1 VSTLFQYWSAGG
13 PLMFPLGALSF
24 AIWLWMVILHLELGR
39 ANASSRGLHALL
51 HRLPVDGLPEAVRD
65 WAAASPGPVARAAQY
80 ATGGERDAD
89 AVRSRMVEARSA
101 EIPRFE
107 REILIL
113 KAMVAAAPLLGLLG
127 TVMGM
132 IATFSALSVH
142 GTASMEL
149 LSGGISE
156 ALVTTQVGLVVALP
170 GVVGVAVAAR
180 RLADLGAAF
189 DRLELHLSARFARR
203 RADFGELSRAV
214 PGEESRGDQS

>member
-1 VSTLFQYWSAGG
+1 
-13 PLMFPLGALSF
+13 MFPLAALCF
-24 AIWLWMVILHLELGR
+24 AIWLWMATLHLKLGQ
-39 ANASSRGLHALL
+39 ASASSRGLHDLL
-51 HRLPVDGLPEAVRD
+51 HRLPADRLTEAIRR
-65 WAAASPGPVARAAQY
+65 WAAGHPGPLARAAEY
-80 ATGGERDAD
+80 AVKGAVEGD
-89 AVRSRMVEARSA
+89 AVRSRVVEARSA

-132 IATFSALSVH
+132 IATFSVLSVR

-149 LSGGISE
+149 LSVGISE

-189 DRLELHLSARFARR
+189 GRLELHLSARFAGRCT
-203 RADFGELSRAV
+203 GS
-214 PGEESRGDQS
+214 GEESQGDES